1 MSVSWDEVRTATAT
15 RTLRA
20 YLEAHVPC
28 AHWAA
33 AADDERN
40 FSLLHWATR
49 EGETGAVT
57 ALLRQGV
64 PVNVRDADLWTP
76 AHAAAHFAQ
85 PHVLEL
91 LCAAGADLRATN
103 SSGKTP
109 LDMVLVL
116 RARDGEACARVL
128 VANGAR
134 LRRPSRA
141 TPALRAFERGVLRC
155 RSAVVAML
163 RVKHVGR
170 LARWDKYLLVHLAV
184 CVWCTR
190 YATSDWSE

>member
-1 MSVSWDEVRTATAT
+1 MDTCSCSC
-15 RTLRA
+15 
-20 YLEAHVPC
+20 P
-28 AHWAA
+28 
-33 AADDERN
+33 
-40 FSLLHWATR
+40 F
-49 EGETGAVT
+49 
-57 ALLRQGV
+57 
-64 PVNVRDADLWTP
+64 
-76 AHAAAHFAQ
+76 
-85 PHVLEL
+85 
-91 LCAAGADLRATN
+91 CAAPTCWSFCAPRRRGPAGNQLG
-103 SSGKTP
+103 GKTP

-116 RARDGEACARVL
+116 RARDEACARVL

-134 LRRPSRA
+134 LRRPSRL

-163 RVKHVGR
+163 RVEHVGR